1 MTTTKKDRD
10 PWRAILIV
18 GIVVLSVVL
27 VSASVFAR
35 LQQ

>member
-1 MTTTKKDRD
+1 MAPTEKD

-27 VSASVFAR
+27 VGASVFAR